1 MTMGNPPMGIQ
12 MGKCL
17 RGALNVPATRKPSC
31 SDLREK
37 MLVIACGFVWKWGYY
52 QNLVP
57 SGNLLHCYWTWPF
70 SSWIYPLKMVDLSI
84 VMLVYQKVISIGK
97 MMINQG
103 DLGAPHFQTHSL
115 VVLSK
120 NDWLMVHQLDEGMEQ
135 IAPLK
140 SHLMQVLDWYWQKKL
155 T

>member
-70 SSWIYPLKMVDLSI
+70 SSWIYPL

-97 MMINQG
+97 MMINQWTFG
-103 DLGAPHFQTHSL
+103 VPYFRHST
-115 VVLSK
+115 VFFASFACFSQEFVGWT
-120 NDWLMVHQLDEGMEQ
+120 WLLLYILIENPD
-135 IAPLK
+135 
-140 SHLMQVLDWYWQKKL
+140 
-155 T
+155 